1 MNFFMLVFFSSLI
14 CIIAVSLAV
23 LVPRWLFSGKLRKQ
37 LKQAQGHKFTPDK
50 ATWRGYLAKTAPMRP
65 LISLFIYAV
74 LLALLF
80 AFDAGTPVMVAG
92 VTLGVYLLLHQLLC
106 LLPPT
111 YGITG
116 KGVTVLSWLPAFP
129 LGFFGAGSI
138 FIPWQAVEICAI
150 DQLFIVVLTQKI
162 EARLV
167 FPPEIEEQVCAF
179 VDSLLRRRG
188 YRTN

>member
-1 MNFFMLVFFSSLI
+1 MSFIILVSVSSLI

-23 LVPRWLFSGKLRKQ
+23 LVPRWVFAGKLSQQ
-37 LKQAQGHKFTPDK
+37 LKQTAGHKFTPDK
-50 ATWRGYLAKTAPMRP
+50 ATWRGYLARTASLRP
-65 LISLFIYAV
+65 LLLLFMYAV

-80 AFDAGTPVMVAG
+80 AFDASAPVLALG
-92 VTLGVYLLLHQLLC
+92 VTLGIYLLLHQLLC

-129 LGFFGAGSI
+129 FGLYGAGSV

-150 DQLFIVVLTQKI
+150 EQLFIVVLTQKM

-167 FPPEIEEQVCAF
+167 FPPEREEQVCAF

>member
-1 MNFFMLVFFSSLI
+1 MSFITLVTISSLI

-23 LVPRWLFSGKLRKQ
+23 LVPRWVFSGKLRQQ
-37 LKQAQGHKFTPDK
+37 LKQTKGHKFTPDK
-50 ATWRGYLAKTAPMRP
+50 ATWRGYLAETASARP
-65 LISLFIYAV
+65 LLSLFMYAV

-80 AFDAGTPVMVAG
+80 AFDASAPVLALG
-92 VTLGVYLLLHQLLC
+92 VTLGLYLLLYQFLC

-111 YGITG
+111 YGITDT
-116 KGVTVLSWLPAFP
+116 GVTVLSWLPAFP
-129 LGFFGAGSI
+129 LGLYGASSV

-150 DQLFIVVLTQKI
+150 DQLFIVVLTQKM

-179 VDSLLRRRG
+179 VDSLLRRQG